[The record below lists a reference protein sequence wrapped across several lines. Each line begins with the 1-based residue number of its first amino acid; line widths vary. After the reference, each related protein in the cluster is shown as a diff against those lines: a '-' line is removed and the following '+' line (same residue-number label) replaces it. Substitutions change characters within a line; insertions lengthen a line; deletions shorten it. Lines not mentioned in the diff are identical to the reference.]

1 MSMLML
7 ISFNDIRKLAPGGC
21 LWNYVNNFQVQLLR
35 VIFLFLLLLV
45 ISHVSLN

>member
-21 LWNYVNNFQVQLLR
+21 LWNYVNNFQVQLH

>member
-1 MSMLML
+1 MLML
-7 ISFNDIRKLAPGGC
+7 ISFNDIRKLATGGC
-21 LWNYVNNFQVQLLR
+21 LWNYVNNFQVQLQ